1 MDCKSQCYVGT
12 SNMVGAKTDVERRKE
27 EIEPHTINTI
37 KLMGDTL
44 DAASELKTLI
54 KYSPKREGAFNKL
67 WEESAPGISGF
78 KKLCPS
84 C

>member
-78 KKLCPS
+78 KK
-84 C
+84 